1 MKLSPRK
8 PAMSKPSRA
17 KRAAKKA
24 KPKVA
29 RRKTARKTAPR
40 KAAIAKRPAAVK
52 KARPKVAK
60 KKMVTR
66 KASKRPARKTST
78 KSSRSRSPRERIESG
93 ARRAPRAFSAP
104 QPQFGGLGADSGGQ
118 SGDTEGLQGFAG
130 ADSQSVLELLEEGQ
144 SFEAGIIS
152 GVEGARNADEGEV
165 TTREVPEDDVPLE
178 YLDQ

>member
-1 MKLSPRK
+1 MKRATKK
-8 PAMSKPSRA
+8 PAKARPSRA
-17 KRAAKKA
+17 KRAAKIA
-24 KPKVA
+24 K
-29 RRKTARKTAPR
+29 R
-40 KAAIAKRPAAVK
+40 KAVRRPAASRKASAKRPAAAK
-52 KARPKVAK
+52 KAPKAVRKKVVTRTRSAK
-60 KKMVTR
+60 KAAKKT
-66 KASKRPARKTST
+66 SPARK
-78 KSSRSRSPRERIESG
+78 SRSPRERIEPG
-93 ARRAPRAFSAP
+93 ARRAPRSFSSP

-118 SGDTEGLQGFAG
+118 SGDSEGLQGFAG

>member
-1 MKLSPRK
+1 MRLSTRK
-8 PAMSKPSRA
+8 PAKSKPSRA
-17 KRAAKKA
+17 KRATKGA
-24 KPKVA
+24 KPKAVG
-29 RRKTARKTAPR
+29 RKTASRKTAS
-40 KAAIAKRPAAVK
+40 KKRPPAGK
-52 KARPKVAK
+52 KARPKALK
-60 KKMVTR
+60 KKVATR
-66 KASKRPARKTST
+66 KVSAKRPARKTSPR
-78 KSSRSRSPRERIESG
+78 SPRSRSPRERVEAG
-93 ARRAPRAFSAP
+93 ARRAPRAFSSP
-104 QPQFGGLGADSGGQ
+104 PPQFGGLGADSGGQ